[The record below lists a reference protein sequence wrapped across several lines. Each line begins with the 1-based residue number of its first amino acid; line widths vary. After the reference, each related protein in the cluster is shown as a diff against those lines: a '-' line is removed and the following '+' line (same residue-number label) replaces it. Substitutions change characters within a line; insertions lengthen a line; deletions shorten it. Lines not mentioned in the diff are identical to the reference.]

1 MRRTGLLLLLL
12 VAGVLAADDPM
23 QQEWKE
29 LQEGAASLT
38 LGLPEDQEQ
47 GRAIML
53 ERLAA
58 QMTKFR
64 RFLERHPDS
73 AQRWEARMAVL
84 QIENSQAM
92 LSGTEPDWARQAV
105 ELQDI
110 AADEAAP
117 EHIRSD
123 ASLVLLQFASR
134 DFDRVRDEP
143 SARALA
149 ARIDAFLER
158 FPGDR
163 RRPVLL
169 LTKAQANEV
178 HDTAAA
184 RKLYEEVAASDNP
197 DLAGAAREGLT
208 QLDLRENPIDI
219 SFTAVDGQKLDLAD
233 LRGKVVLLDFW
244 ATWCP
249 PCVEEAPA
257 LVETHRKFKDR
268 GFTIVGISLDQ
279 DKSAL
284 EKFTE
289 EHGMDWPQFF
299 DGKGW
304 DNEVAKRFK
313 IRSVPTMWLL
323 DREGRLADA
332 SPRGRLE
339 QAIETVL
346 AKP

>member
-1 MRRTGLLLLLL
+1 MRRPALLLLLL
-12 VAGVLAADDPM
+12 AAGALAAEDRM
-23 QQEWKE
+23 QEQWKE
-29 LQEGAASLT
+29 LQQAAAGLT

-47 GRAIML
+47 GRPIML
-53 ERLAA
+53 ERLDTQGA
-58 QMTKFR
+58 
-64 RFLERHPDS
+64 RFKEFIERYPDS
-73 AQRWEARMAVL
+73 PQRWEARMAVL
-84 QIENSQAM
+84 QIENSRAM
-92 LSGTEPDWARQAV
+92 LSGTEPDWTRQAA

-134 DFDRVRDEP
+134 DFDRLRDEP

-169 LTKAQANEV
+169 LTKAQASEV

-184 RKLYEEVAASDNP
+184 RKLYEEVASSDNP
-197 DLAGAAREGLT
+197 DLAGAAREGLS

-219 SFTAVDGQKLDLAD
+219 SFTAVDGSSVDLAD

-257 LVETHRKFKDR
+257 LVETYRKFKDR

-284 EKFTE
+284 EGFTA
-289 EHGMDWPQFF
+289 EHGMEWPQFF

-304 DNEVAKRFK
+304 DNELAKRFK
-313 IRSVPTMWLL
+313 IRSVPTLWLL
-323 DREGRLADA
+323 DRAGRLADA
-332 SPRGRLE
+332 SPRGRLD